1 MSFGQESILYIII
14 FFCAFMGLQAM
25 MGLGKQASIKVKAT
39 NDRMRRMNDEH
50 ATQMTV
56 LEQMRKDRGLG
67 GDGNFANGF
76 TRYIHNMVIQ
86 SGLKLGV
93 MGIYKYMGIA
103 AALLAPTLLIVKR
116 SVAWGGLGFAAGL
129 LLPLFFVHIMAKR
142 RRAKA
147 VSQLP
152 EALDI
157 IVRSLSAGHPVPVA
171 MALVAK
177 EMPDPIGSEFGMV
190 SDEISFGS
198 QMTNAIQRLAERT
211 GHPDFEL
218 FAAMVRLQERTGG
231 NLAQL
236 LRANSDTIRARQKM
250 RLKIKAAS
258 AEGRMSAMIL
268 NIAPIAIFILVN
280 FLSPDFYGDVN
291 DNPIVNKTF
300 IGVII
305 WMVVGNLVMRKMI
318 NFKI

>member
-1 MSFGQESILYIII
+1 MSFGQENILYIII
-14 FFCAFMGLQAM
+14 FFCGFIGLQAM
-25 MGLGKQASIKVKAT
+25 MSLGRQASVQVKAA
-39 NDRMRRMNDEH
+39 NARMRSMEDEK
-50 ATQMTV
+50 TSQMSI
-56 LEQMRKDRGLG
+56 LEQMRKDRGLNP
-67 GDGNFANGF
+67 DKKFVHKI
-76 TRYIHNMVIQ
+76 TYKIHQMVVQ
-86 SGLKLGV
+86 SGLKLGAT
-93 MGIYKYMGIA
+93 GIYKYIILSA
-103 AALLAPTLLIVKR
+103 IILTVTFLIVKK
-116 SVAWGGLGFAAGL
+116 SILWAGFGLIVGALF
-129 LLPLFFVHIMAKR
+129 PLFFVHMAAKR

-152 EALDI
+152 EALDV
-157 IVRSLSAGHPVPVA
+157 IVRSLGAGHPVPVA

-190 SDEISFGS
+190 SDEIAFGS
-198 QMTNAIQRLAERT
+198 QMTNAIQRLAERV
-211 GHPDFEL
+211 GHADFDL
-218 FAAMVRLQERTGG
+218 FAAMIRLQERTGG

-280 FLSPDFYGDVN
+280 FLSPDFYGDVS
-291 DNPIVNKTF
+291 DNPVVKQTF
-300 IGVII
+300 IGVTI
-305 WMVVGNLVMRKMI
+305 WMVMGNLFMRKMI

>member
-1 MSFGQESILYIII
+1 
-14 FFCAFMGLQAM
+14 MGLQAF

-39 NDRMRRMNDEH
+39 NDRIRRMEAEN
-50 ATQMTV
+50 ANQMTV
-56 LEQMRKDRGLG
+56 LEQMRKDRGISEDGHLG
-67 GDGNFANGF
+67 DTITAKIN
-76 TRYIHNMVIQ
+76 HMVVQ
-86 SGLKLGV
+86 SGLKLGAN
-93 MGIYKYMGIA
+93 GIYKYM
-103 AALLAPTLLIVKR
+103 ALGAVVTPLVLIVIKKPLLW
-116 SVAWGGLGFAAGL
+116 SFGGFIGGLI
-129 LLPLFFVHIMAKR
+129 LPLLFVHMAAKR

-147 VSQLP
+147 VTQLP
-152 EALDI
+152 EALDV
-157 IVRSLSAGHPVPVA
+157 IVRSLGAGHPVPVA

-190 SDEISFGS
+190 SDEIAFGS

-218 FAAMVRLQERTGG
+218 FAAMIRLQERTGG

-250 RLKIKAAS
+250 RLKIRAAS
-258 AEGRMSAMIL
+258 AEGRTSAMIL

-280 FLSPDFYGDVN
+280 FLSPDFYGSVDG
-291 DNPIVNKTF
+291 NPLVKKTF
-300 IGVII
+300 IGVTI
-305 WMVVGNLVMRKMI
+305 WMVIGNLVMRKMI